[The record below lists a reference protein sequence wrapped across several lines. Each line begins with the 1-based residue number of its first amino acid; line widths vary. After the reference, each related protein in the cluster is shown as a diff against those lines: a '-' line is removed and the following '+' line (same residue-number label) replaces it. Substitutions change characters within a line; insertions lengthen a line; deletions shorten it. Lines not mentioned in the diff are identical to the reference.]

1 MKLSTKIIISII
13 AYVITAIGISLVLKA
28 DIGYDSYNAFGA
40 TLSNLTGLKIG
51 TILMLMNYTFV
62 IIYII
67 TTKGKFLSV
76 YTIQIIALALHGS
89 LINLIY
95 YSILEPIVIASYPLQ
110 LITFIVGIGTCG
122 LAVGVITVL
131 KVITFPVEATCHQIE
146 TLGIISFVK
155 ARYSLDFFFIL
166 MALLLP
172 LVFQSESFIREGTV
186 IGMLSFS
193 FFANASK
200 SFVEKRLNIIKNTK
214 STSL

>member
-1 MKLSTKIIISII
+1 MSTKIIISVI
-13 AYVITAIGISLVLKA
+13 AYIITAIGISLVLKA

-51 TILMLMNYTFV
+51 TVLMLMNYTFV
-62 IIYII
+62 VIYIL
-67 TTKGKFLSV
+67 TTKGKLLTT
-76 YTIQIIALALHGS
+76 YLIQIVALAFHGS

-95 YSILEPIVIASYPLQ
+95 YSILDPVVISSYPLQ
-110 LITFIVGIGTCG
+110 LITFIIGIGTCG

-131 KVITFPVEATCHQIE
+131 KIITFPVEATCKQVE
-146 TLGIISFVK
+146 ELGHISFVK

-172 LVFQSESFIREGTV
+172 IVFKSDSFIREGTV

-193 FFANASK
+193 FFANISK
-200 SFVEKRLNIIKNTK
+200 SYVEKKLTPLKNIKD
-214 STSL
+214 TSN